1 MASSRLAAANVI
13 TQNNIDN
20 TVVRLGYTYVG
31 AGAKPAPMPK
41 VQVLAK
47 ASAGPMVSTALL
59 VLEQEPHECSRYRT
73 MALCVP

>member
-20 TVVRLGYTYVG
+20 TVVCLGYTYVG

-41 VQVLAK
+41 V
-47 ASAGPMVSTALL
+47 
-59 VLEQEPHECSRYRT
+59 
-73 MALCVP
+73 